1 MRIVFVHDHKFRE
14 VEGSIYSPGGL
25 SNEILS
31 RYTQWFDSITVV
43 GRILHEDHVQKGYSK
58 IENPCV
64 AVVTNTGL
72 ERLVKEADAVI
83 VRLPSINGYKAVRYA
98 KKHKKPYLVEVV
110 GCTLDAYWNHGLTGK
125 VFALPAFIVMRH
137 SVRNAPYA
145 LYVTSAFLQKRYP
158 CRGKTAGIS
167 DVAIEPADQTV
178 LEKRIHKIAEG
189 GGTIILGTAG
199 AIDVA
204 YKGQEFVIRAI
215 PEIERAT
222 GKTVRYELAGAG
234 DPSRLKRIAEEC
246 CVSDKVRFLGTV
258 KHDEIFSWFD
268 SLDLYIQPS
277 MLEGLSRAVVEAMSR
292 GLPCVAAKA
301 GGNPE
306 LIEKDYLFPK
316 GNKRRIPTEIARC
329 ILRAEKDAERC
340 AARNYERAN
349 GCYCRETLEAS
360 RNAFYL
366 DFAHSGKDA
375 SDLK

>member
-137 SVRNAPYA
+137 FVRNAPYA

-215 PEIERAT
+215 PQIERET
-222 GKTVRYELAGAG
+222 GKIVRYELAGAG
-234 DPSRLKRIAEEC
+234 DPQRLQRIAEEC
-246 CVSDKVRFLGTV
+246 GVADKVAFKGLIR
-258 KHDEIFSWFD
+258 HDEIFNWLD
-268 SLDLYIQPS
+268 SLDIYVQSS

-292 GLPCVAAKA
+292 GLPCVAANK

-306 LIEKDYLFPK
+306 LIERQYLFSTK
-316 GNKRRIPTEIARC
+316 SKKKNADAIAVCVSGAYADRKRTAQ
-329 ILRAEKDAERC
+329 
-340 AARNYERAN
+340 RNYMVAN
-349 GCYCRETLEAS
+349 TDYNRKELEQK
-360 RNAFYL
+360 RDRFYQ
-366 DFAHSGKDA
+366 DFAHSGKEKP
-375 SDLK
+375 DLR